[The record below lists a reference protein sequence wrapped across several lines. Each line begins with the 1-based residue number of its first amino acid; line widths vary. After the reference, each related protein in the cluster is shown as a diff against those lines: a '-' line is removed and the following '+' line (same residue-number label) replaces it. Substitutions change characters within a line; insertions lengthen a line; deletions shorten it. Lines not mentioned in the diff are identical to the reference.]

1 MIKLNVF
8 FKDKFEIVDSSTF
21 YGKFLYMLR
30 TNGCDKVYISTK
42 SNEEEL
48 VLSYFVKK
56 KKTKNFLRI
65 KKEEINQ
72 YFFATGMTFFNAD
85 ALGIDILPHDAIKL
99 VVKVH
104 DEHSLNI
111 YNEIVYSNDM
121 TIKPGDPVEIF
132 YCGGLIG
139 GFFGVVEK
147 IIDTFSSSVLDLLQD
162 HIEYCEKIP
171 QELFSAFYD
180 YHFKNMARTSPDLTI
195 KGVREDVFVSF
206 SPSQVFQLIG
216 PTTYDQLASTI
227 TRLKDAFA
235 CKTKEYVDINN
246 YYIVS
251 TRDLGGL
258 SSEADFLL
266 YALGPFY
273 NILGTSRPFHIWSM

>member
-21 YGKFLYMLR
+21 YGKYLYMLR

-56 KKTKNFLRI
+56 KKNFLII
-65 KKEEINQ
+65 KKEEINE

-85 ALGIDILPHDAIKL
+85 ALGINILPHDAIKL
-99 VVKVH
+99 VVKVY

-111 YNEIVYSNDM
+111 YNEIAYSNDM
-121 TIKPGDPVEIF
+121 TIKPGDAVEVF
-132 YCGGLIG
+132 YG
-139 GFFGVVEK
+139 GFIAGCFGVVEE
-147 IIDTFSSSVLDLLQD
+147 IIDTFSSSVLALSEE

-171 QELFSAFYD
+171 QALFSAFYD
-180 YHFKNMARTSPDLTI
+180 YHFKNITRTSPDLTI

-216 PTTYDQLASTI
+216 LTTHDQLARII
-227 TRLKDAFA
+227 TRLKSAFA
-235 CKTKEYVDINN
+235 CKNKEYVDINN
-246 YYIVS
+246 YYIIQ

-258 SSEADFLL
+258 SSEASFLL

-273 NILGTSRPFHIWSM
+273 NILGTSHPFHIWDMCEG